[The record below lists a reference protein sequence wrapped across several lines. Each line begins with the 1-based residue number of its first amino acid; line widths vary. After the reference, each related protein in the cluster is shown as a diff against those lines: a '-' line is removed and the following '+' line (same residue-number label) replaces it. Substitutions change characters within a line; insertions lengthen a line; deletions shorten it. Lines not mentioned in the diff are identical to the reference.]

1 MIVYR
6 CREMSDL
13 YVFEPVIGFQVKGN
27 VRNGGNL
34 NVREMNVR
42 KRTIPVRSE
51 NDTPIL

>member
-1 MIVYR
+1 MIYTYLNQL
-6 CREMSDL
+6 S
-13 YVFEPVIGFQVKGN
+13 VFKY